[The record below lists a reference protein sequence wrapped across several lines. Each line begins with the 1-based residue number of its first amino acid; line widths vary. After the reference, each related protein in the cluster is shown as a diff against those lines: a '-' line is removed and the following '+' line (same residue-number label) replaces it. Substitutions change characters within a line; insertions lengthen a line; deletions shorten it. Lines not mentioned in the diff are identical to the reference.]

1 MLSVFSHF
9 IILLKIFE
17 PEISKNLRINR
28 LI

>member
-9 IILLKIFE
+9 VILLKIFKLE
-17 PEISKNLRINR
+17 FSKNLRINR